1 MKKSALFLMIIVIVI
16 MVFIGTIK
24 IYNDKLDT
32 AYYSL
37 KFRGIEHNLVELE
50 GAIQFQKDNNW
61 TNSYAVTEK
70 VDDVIE
76 GINITMIVSKDMGNL
91 TKENEN
97 TLKLLRDIISEY
109 DKYGDYPDSSESVS
123 TQDKDAFNKLADDLN
138 KVNWGIG
145 FNYGKDDKEFKVA
158 VNNLYWYQKGYR

>member
-1 MKKSALFLMIIVIVI
+1 MKKIVLFLMVIIIGAIVFL
-16 MVFIGTIK
+16 VTSK
-24 IYNDKLDT
+24 IYNNNLET

-37 KFRGIEHNLVELE
+37 KFRNIEFNLVDLE
-50 GAIQFQKDNNW
+50 GAIKFQEDNNW
-61 TNSYAVTEK
+61 TNSYDVTEK

-76 GINITMIVSKDMGNL
+76 GINITLIVSKDMGNL

-97 TLKLLRDIISEY
+97 TLNLLRDIISEY